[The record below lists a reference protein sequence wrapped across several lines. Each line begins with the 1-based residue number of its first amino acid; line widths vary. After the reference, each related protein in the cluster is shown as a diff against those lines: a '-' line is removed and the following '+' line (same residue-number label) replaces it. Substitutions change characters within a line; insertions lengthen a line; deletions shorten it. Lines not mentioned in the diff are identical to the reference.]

1 MRQAAPVTT
10 AARGGRARIGLRYIL
25 PVGPGLQHQVM
36 GGGFAARVMRTRG
49 AACVPG
55 AVAHTVV
62 LKETSQHGACL
73 PACNKRR
80 FSPRGASV
88 SFLGT
93 CACRHIHFIIFAGG
107 GGLLLRV
114 EVRQAR
120 GLLWPAAA
128 AATAAREQGGGQDAG
143 GKADRAEI
151 GLTEAALRAR
161 VRVGCKEGATPPVTV
176 TSESPPPL
184 CCLACCIPPLASYPS
199 HGRMSGPPGAVCGRG
214 GGGQLGPNRAR
225 RPTTGRSAGPGQ
237 VSPIAG
243 GTIPWSSRCLQ
254 PRSRYCLRP
263 PAPSCHS

>member
-1 MRQAAPVTT
+1 M
-10 AARGGRARIGLRYIL
+10 
-25 PVGPGLQHQVM
+25 
-36 GGGFAARVMRTRG
+36 
-49 AACVPG
+49 
-55 AVAHTVV
+55 
-62 LKETSQHGACL
+62 
-73 PACNKRR
+73 
-80 FSPRGASV
+80 
-88 SFLGT
+88 
-93 CACRHIHFIIFAGG
+93 
-107 GGLLLRV
+107 LRV

-214 GGGQLGPNRAR
+214 GGAAWAESCATPYYRQVRWSRAGVADCR
-225 RPTTGRSAGPGQ
+225 WDHTMVFEMPTAQEPVLLAPTCTLLLFVTWNASA
-237 VSPIAG
+237 
-243 GTIPWSSRCLQ
+243 
-254 PRSRYCLRP
+254 P
-263 PAPSCHS
+263 PPLHA